1 MNIQDQH
8 DSDYFYLKE
17 TKSIED
23 TVKFLYASDLK
34 NTDDM
39 ARTVLDLM
47 RMSENWYGRLQEAN
61 HIIDRLTK
69 DEAKKCQ

>member
-1 MNIQDQH
+1 MNIQDQY
-8 DSDYFYLKE
+8 DSEYYFLKE

-23 TVKFLYASDLK
+23 TVKYLYTSDSK
-34 NTDDM
+34 GTDEM
-39 ARTVLDLM
+39 ARTLLDLM

-69 DEAKKCQ
+69 GKGKKCQ